1 MIKTYKKAGF
11 KVNVTGKEAT
21 YDEAL
26 KMEKNGWFL
35 MSPND
40 LFRLYDDG
48 FGYNDYFWL
57 SRKKRLNKSVRPVG
71 LGSDVNHNI
80 VYADNLIIIDDNG
93 RARAVVLIKKIK
105 EVRSE

>member
-11 KVNVTGKEAT
+11 KVNITGKEVS
-21 YDEAL
+21 YEEAL

-57 SRKKRLNKSVRPVG
+57 SRKERLNKTVRPVG
-71 LGSDVNHNI
+71 FCDDNYHNN
-80 VYADNLIIIDDNG
+80 VYADNNIYNDD

-105 EVRSE
+105 SEAIK